1 MNFDT
6 LGDTLTRIY
15 NDIINF
21 IPNLINGLIILLLG
35 YLIARFVR
43 WLVRTVLQRIKFD
56 PLVEKSGLTGTM
68 RGLGVKTPVSEIVAG
83 VIFFLLLLSF
93 MISAVRLMGLEPVAR
108 LLEQVLA
115 FLPNLIAA
123 VIVFMLGGVISK
135 FTGDLVTT
143 VSTGAGLSY
152 GRVLGRIVQYLVSL
166 FVLIVALGALGVDT
180 TVLVTSLP
188 IVIASFGLA
197 MGLALGLGARS
208 AVQNIIAGYY
218 LRQRLIAG
226 QSIRL
231 GLTNG
236 TVSSIGPINTVL
248 ATPEGDTLVPN
259 TNLTDNPL
267 DLPANPT
274 PSPTPAPTPE
284 V

>member
-6 LGDTLTRIY
+6 LGDTLNRIY
-15 NDIINF
+15 NDIISF

-35 YLIARFVR
+35 YFIARFVR
-43 WLVRTVLQRIKFD
+43 WIVRTVLQKIKFD
-56 PLVEKSGLTGTM
+56 PLIEKSGLTGTL
-68 RGLGVKTPVSEIVAG
+68 RGLGVKTPISEIISG

-108 LLEQVLA
+108 LLEQVLG

-143 VSTGAGLSY
+143 VATGAGLSY
-152 GRVLGRIVQYLVSL
+152 ARVLGRIVQYLVSL

-218 LRQRLIAG
+218 LRQRLIPG
-226 QSIRL
+226 QSVRL

-236 TVSSIGPINTVL
+236 TVSNIGPINTLVS
-248 ATPEGDTLVPN
+248 TPEGDTLMPN
-259 TNLTDNPL
+259 INLTENPL
-267 DLPANPT
+267 ALPAAPPPT
-274 PSPTPAPTPE
+274 SPAPTTQG
-284 V
+284 

>member
-1 MNFDT
+1 MNFQT

-21 IPNLINGLIILLLG
+21 IPNLINGLIILILG

-43 WLVRTVLQRIKFD
+43 WLVKTILQKVKFD
-56 PLVEKSGLTGTM
+56 PLIEKSGLTGTL
-68 RGLGVKTPVSEIVAG
+68 RGLGVKTPISEIIAG

-143 VSTGAGLSY
+143 VAAGAGLSY
-152 GRVLGRIVQYLVSL
+152 ARVLGRIVQYLVSL

-197 MGLALGLGARS
+197 LGLALGLGARS

-218 LRQRLIAG
+218 LRQRLTPG
-226 QSIRL
+226 QTIQV
-231 GLTNG
+231 GLTTG
-236 TVSSIGPINTVL
+236 TLSTIGPTTSVL
-248 ATPEGDTLVPN
+248 ATPQGETILPN
-259 TNLTDNPL
+259 TALTDNEL
-267 DLPANPT
+267 QLPATPT
-274 PSPTPAPTPE
+274 PPSPSQPAPE
-284 V
+284 A

>member
-1 MNFDT
+1 MNFQT

-21 IPNLINGLIILLLG
+21 IPNLINGLIILIIG
-35 YLIARFVR
+35 YLVARFVR
-43 WLVRTVLQRIKFD
+43 WLIRFILQRLKFD
-56 PLVEKSGLTGTM
+56 PLIEKSGLTGTM
-68 RGLGVKTPVSEIVAG
+68 RGLGVKTPVSEIIAG
-83 VIFFLLLLSF
+83 VVFFLLLLSF

-143 VSTGAGLSY
+143 VTTGAGLSY

-166 FVLIVALGALGVDT
+166 FVLIVALGVLGIDT

-197 MGLALGLGARS
+197 LGLALGLGARS

-218 LRQRLIAG
+218 LRQRLTPG
-226 QSIRL
+226 QTVRTTTT
-231 GLTNG
+231 GG
-236 TVSSIGPINTVL
+236 TVTAIGPINTIL
-248 ATPEGDTLVPN
+248 TTPEGDIVIPN
-259 TNLTDNPL
+259 TTLTDNEL
-267 DLPANPT
+267 QLPI
-274 PSPTPAPTPE
+274 PAS
-284 V
+284 